1 MILFDWISKLNDFI
15 RLNDVSP
22 NLLLFFCAIT
32 LLAFVFSLREL
43 TCWLART
50 SGLRQE
56 IIAIRESQ
64 KLLEQKIDI
73 LMTLRMK
80 DVDSETTEK
89 PGYSFSFKEA
99 PELPVASRISNPA
112 ERILN

>member
-1 MILFDWISKLNDFI
+1 MVLFDWISKLNDFI
-15 RLNDVSP
+15 RLNDVTP
-22 NLLLFFCAIT
+22 NLLLVFFAVT
-32 LLAFVFSLREL
+32 VLAFIFSLREFTSWL
-43 TCWLART
+43 TKT

-80 DVDSETTEK
+80 DVDSETTGK
-89 PGYSFSFKEA
+89 PSYSFAFKEGSD
-99 PELPVASRISNPA
+99 LPIVSPTSNPA
-112 ERILN
+112 EHILN